1 MHLSRALD
9 VLAPNNLKGDG
20 WQSLI
25 RLAWKV
31 HINYQE
37 RNCAYC
43 IPISIGIVSSGKI
56 LNAGRHARRSD
67 VLGAEPEGHP
77 GASNILYLPRRL
89 N

>member
-1 MHLSRALD
+1 MFWHRTISKGTVGSHLLD
-9 VLAPNNLKGDG
+9 WPGKYISTIKKG
-20 WQSLI
+20 I
-25 RLAWKV
+25 V
-31 HINYQE
+31 P
-37 RNCAYC
+37 

-67 VLGAEPEGHP
+67 VLGAESEGHP